1 MKKGMLLVDDKNP
14 VKKAISLVAE
24 GKAEPAI
31 EILLNALDDED
42 WSVRS
47 YAAQILGELG
57 KIAGSAQ
64 SISPHLNKAV
74 DKMLEKMRSDP
85 DGWVREA
92 ITKAIGKIGSI
103 APKILKAAIP
113 SLIDVLKN
121 DEHDGARGSAAN
133 TIGSIGKASPN
144 LVLDAVNPLIS
155 ALKDEAWLVRYYAI
169 YALGEIAL
177 KFPERKTI
185 VVDKIEEI
193 VNDEDPG
200 VRDIAKETIKKLVA

>member
-1 MKKGMLLVDDKNP
+1 MVDEKNP
-14 VKKAISLVAE
+14 VKKAINLVAE
-24 GKAEPAI
+24 GKAELAI
-31 EILLNALDDED
+31 DILLNALDDED

-57 KIAGSAQ
+57 KIAGSAKN
-64 SISPHLNKAV
+64 ISPHLNKAV

-92 ITKAIGKIGSI
+92 VTKAIGKIGSI

-177 KFPERKTI
+177 KFPEKKAI
-185 VVDKIEEI
+185 VVSRIEEI

-200 VRDIAKETIKKLVA
+200 VRDIAKETVKKLVA

>member
-1 MKKGMLLVDDKNP
+1 LVDEKTP
-14 VKKAISLVAE
+14 VKKAIGLVAE

-31 EILLNALDDED
+31 EILLNALDDAD

-57 KIAGSAQ
+57 KIAGSEQ
-64 SISPHLNKAV
+64 KISPHLNKAV
-74 DKMLEKMRSDP
+74 EKMLEKMRSDP

-103 APKILKAAIP
+103 IPKILKTAIP

-144 LVLDAVNPLIS
+144 LVLDAINPLIS

-177 KFPERKTI
+177 RFPDKKTI
-185 VVDKIEEI
+185 VVNKIEEI

-200 VRDIAKETIKKLVA
+200 VRDIAKETVKKLVA